1 MPSALAACTTVGDQ
15 ANALGVEHVD
25 FADVWTA
32 SGYPCGPS
40 RRSVTLQLTEIA
52 KRLIAR
58 GTQEDE
64 CIAMDGVVFR
74 ATLPNEGGLPL
85 SRLPLS
91 VPAELTLGGSRP
103 RTVNGHLNVQSAD
116 EMQLEAGDVTLGIMR
131 RPAATTPPGSADMP
145 AADSG
150 MPPEVE
156 GGTGGESDQPEAG
169 AADSGMPP
177 AGGSGDA
184 GTGGT
189 GGMQPP
195 PTVTTSGGAG
205 SSGSPAAG
213 GGGAGGMIVSQAKG
227 GSGGAVS
234 GAGGASGMPAAG
246 SGAWSCTPLLTACVC
261 THTQGSPSDT
271 CNKTR
276 PPCCFRATVRGED
289 RCQCWPENS
298 STCLTYRSIS
308 ADARKVPTCPP
319 QD

>member
-1 MPSALAACTTVGDQ
+1 MPPALAACTTVGDQ

-40 RRSVTLQLTEIA
+40 RRSVTLQLTQIA

-58 GTQEDE
+58 GTQQDE

-74 ATLPNEGGLPL
+74 ATLPNEGGLPV

-103 RTVNGHLNVQSAD
+103 RMVNGHLNVQSAD
-116 EMQLEAGDVTLGIMR
+116 EMQLEAGDVTLGITR
-131 RPAATTPPGSADMP
+131 RPAATTTTGSADMP

-150 MPPEVE
+150 KPTEAGAGV
-156 GGTGGESDQPEAG
+156 GGEPEQPEAG
-169 AADSGMPP
+169 AADSGTPA
-177 AGGSGDA
+177 AGGSEGS

-189 GGMQPP
+189 GGMQAPP
-195 PTVTTSGGAG
+195 VATSGGAG
-205 SSGSPAAG
+205 ASGSPAAG
-213 GGGAGGMIVSQAKG
+213 GGGTAGMIVTQAKG
-227 GSGGAVS
+227 GASGEVS

-246 SGAWSCTPLLTACVC
+246 SKPWSCTPFLSACACV
-261 THTQGSPSDT
+261 HTQSSSNDT
-271 CNKTR
+271 CNKPK
-276 PPCCFRATVRGED
+276 PPCCFRATVLGED

-319 QD
+319 PD